1 MVNALAAS
9 SSPYLLQHAD
19 NPVDWVEWGD
29 DAFAAARDRDVPI
42 LLSIGY
48 AACHWCHVM
57 AHESFENPATAE
69 AMNAQFVCIK
79 VDREERPDVD
89 SVYMEAT
96 QAMTGHGG
104 WPMTVFLTPD
114 GAPFYCGTYFPPQP
128 ARGMPSFGQ
137 LIDAI
142 TQAWTER
149 RDDLMQ
155 SSRGITEQLNK
166 PRFFGE
172 PTPVD
177 AAVLDSAV
185 ELLWKSFDADNGG
198 FDRAPKFPPSM
209 VLEFLLRHHART
221 EDPRSLLMVETT
233 CEAMARGGLYDQL
246 AGGFA
251 RYSVDGEWI
260 VPHFEKM
267 LYDNALLLGV
277 YLHLWRETGSE
288 LARRVA
294 DDTATFLIRD
304 LGTPEGGFASALDAD
319 TDGVEGLTYAWTP
332 QQLVDV
338 LGKADGDWAAALLR
352 VTPAGTF
359 EHGMSV
365 LQLRADPDDA
375 KRWAAARAKL
385 HAARETRPQP
395 ARDDKVVTAW
405 NGLAIAAL
413 AEHARLTSS
422 ADSLAAAEAAAE
434 MVTRVHLVEGNL
446 RRVSRDGAVGRHG
459 GVLEDYAE
467 LARGLLALHQA
478 TAQPRWL
485 SLAGELLAGLPRR
498 FADSSGGFF
507 DTPEDGEQLIR
518 RPQDPT
524 DGPTPSGAAAACDA
538 LVSYAA
544 LSGRTKPRRQAE
556 RALACVGAII
566 ARAPRAAGS
575 AAATAEAL
583 LAGPLEIAVAGPPG
597 SQRDVLSTFV
607 RAGTSPGAV
616 SVVGE
621 ANAPGV
627 PLLAGRCVA
636 GLPVAVFVC
645 EGFVCQA
652 PTADVF
658 EVTAAVR
665 TRMAGKIP
673 GRGAIGLPMG

>member
-1 MVNALAAS
+1 MANALAAS
-9 SSPYLLQHAD
+9 SSPYLQQHAD
-19 NPVDWVEWGD
+19 NPVDWVEWGEN
-29 DAFAAARDRDVPI
+29 AFAAARDRDVPI

-57 AHESFENPATAE
+57 AHESFEDQATAE
-69 AMNAQFVCIK
+69 AMNSRFVCVK

-104 WPMTVFLTPD
+104 WPMTVFLTAD
-114 GAPFYCGTYFPPQP
+114 GAPFYCGTYFPLQP

-137 LIDAI
+137 LLDAI
-142 TQAWTER
+142 TEAWNDR
-149 RDDLMQ
+149 RKELME
-155 SSRGITEQLNK
+155 SSQRITEQLRK
-166 PRFFGE
+166 PRSFGE
-172 PTPVD
+172 PRPVD
-177 AAVLDSAV
+177 PTVLDSAV
-185 ELLWKSFDADNGG
+185 AQLWTSFDAENGG

-221 EDPRSLLMVETT
+221 EDPRSLVMAGTT
-233 CEAMARGGLYDQL
+233 CDRMARGGMYDQL

-251 RYSVDGEWI
+251 RYSVDGQWV

-277 YLHLWRETGSE
+277 YLHLWREVGSP

-294 DDTATFLIRD
+294 DDTASFLIRD

-332 QQLVDV
+332 GQLVGI
-338 LGKADGDWAAALLR
+338 LGADDGAWAATLLR
-352 VTPAGTF
+352 VTPEGTF
-359 EHGMSV
+359 EHGTSV
-365 LQLRADPDDA
+365 LQLRDNPDDSQ
-375 KRWAAARAKL
+375 RWSGVRERLLAARAS
-385 HAARETRPQP
+385 RPQP
-395 ARDDKVVTAW
+395 ARDDKVVTSW

-413 AEHARLTSS
+413 SEHAMLTGST
-422 ADSLAAAEAAAE
+422 DSLAAAESAAE
-434 MVTRVHLVEGNL
+434 LLLRVHLVDGRL
-446 RRVSRDGAVGRHG
+446 RRVSRGGTVGRHA

-478 TAQPRWL
+478 SAAGRWL
-485 SLAGELLAGLPRR
+485 AAAGELLDAVPLR
-498 FADSSGGFF
+498 FSDGSGGFF
-507 DTPEDGEQLIR
+507 DTPQDGEQLIR

-538 LVSYAA
+538 LLSYAA
-544 LSGRTKPRRQAE
+544 LTGSTQSRELAE
-556 RALACVGAII
+556 RALAAMGPII

-575 AAATAEAL
+575 AAGTAEAMV
-583 LAGPLEIAVAGPPG
+583 AGPLEVAVAGPAG
-597 SQRDVLSTFV
+597 RERDRLATVV

-621 ANAPGV
+621 ADAPGV
-627 PLLAGRCVA
+627 PLLAGRSTPTA
-636 GLPVAVFVC
+636 PVAVFVC
-645 EGFVCQA
+645 QGFRCQA
-652 PTADVF
+652 PTSDPF
-658 EVTAAVR
+658 AVSEMLR
-665 TRMAGKIP
+665 V
-673 GRGAIGLPMG
+673 RGAVQQR